1 MSKFKVNH
9 ITSKS
14 GKNGPVLAGITTV
27 SSTGSM
33 RIPSGPTEQRGGRG
47 RAIFSGGYEVPAN
60 TKEIQTIEIAT
71 TGNGS
76 DFGDLAA
83 VKQATGSCA
92 SATRGVVAGGA
103 PGPSATIEYIT
114 MSSQGGASDFGS
126 LTQAKRSLCGSGN
139 DTRGVFFGGNN
150 PARNRDIDF
159 ITIASTGNANEFGE
173 LGVNAG
179 LASNLNDDGGSCSS
193 PTRAFM
199 FGGGNTTNVIQYI
212 TIATKGDSQDYGDLS
227 QGNVRFPA
235 GCSSSTRGL
244 SGGGQSPS
252 NDVNII
258 EQFTMATLGNATNF
272 GDLTDERTQPAAAS
286 SKTRGVWAGGYDS
299 PTAFNIID
307 YVTIASAGNAT
318 DFGDLTY
325 SGQTNGASKYFSGC
339 SDVNGG
345 LGG

>member
-1 MSKFKVNH
+1 M
-9 ITSKS
+9 
-14 GKNGPVLAGITTV
+14 
-27 SSTGSM
+27 
-33 RIPSGPTEQRGGRG
+33 
-47 RAIFSGGYEVPAN
+47 
-60 TKEIQTIEIAT
+60 
-71 TGNGS
+71 
-76 DFGDLAA
+76 
-83 VKQATGSCA
+83 
-92 SATRGVVAGGA
+92 VAGGA

-159 ITIASTGNANEFGE
+159 ITIATTGDASEFGD

-179 LASNLNDDGGSCSS
+179 LANNVNDDGGSCSS

-272 GDLTDERTQPAAAS
+272 GDLTDERTQTASAS

-345 LGG
+345 LG

>member
-1 MSKFKVNH
+1 M
-9 ITSKS
+9 
-14 GKNGPVLAGITTV
+14 G
-27 SSTGSM
+27 
-33 RIPSGPTEQRGGRG
+33 
-47 RAIFSGGYEVPAN
+47 
-60 TKEIQTIEIAT
+60 
-71 TGNGS
+71 
-76 DFGDLAA
+76 
-83 VKQATGSCA
+83 
-92 SATRGVVAGGA
+92 AGGA

-114 MSSQGGASDFGS
+114 MSSQGGASYFGS

-159 ITIASTGNANEFGE
+159 ITIATTGDASEFGD

-299 PTAFNIID
+299 PTTFNIID

-345 LGG
+345 IG

>member
-1 MSKFKVNH
+1 MSDFRIDK
-9 ITSKS
+9 ITNRDGSAGTQVCGVTTFS
-14 GKNGPVLAGITTV
+14 GTSGMV
-27 SSTGSM
+27 
-33 RIPSGPTEQRGGRG
+33 IPGGPTAYRGGRG
-47 RAIFSGGYEVPAN
+47 RAIFAGGYEAPAN

-114 MSSQGGASDFGS
+114 MSSQGGANDFGS

-159 ITIASTGNANEFGE
+159 ITIASTGNASEFGE

-212 TIATKGDSQDYGDLS
+212 TIATKGDSQDYGDLV

-258 EQFTMATLGNATNF
+258 EHFTMATLGNATNF
-272 GDLTDERTQPAAAS
+272 GDLTDERTQTASAS

-299 PTAFNIID
+299 PTTFNIID
-307 YVTIASAGNAT
+307 YVTIASTGDAT

-339 SDVNGG
+339 SDDNGG
-345 LGG
+345 LA